1 MSLTT
6 RAALPRGDD
15 RGMKRNA
22 TRTHDRI
29 RTTRKRISRSAPKR
43 EGRPAQPRRS
53 YEERRTDK
61 YQEWK
66 HV

>member
-1 MSLTT
+1 
-6 RAALPRGDD
+6 
-15 RGMKRNA
+15 MKRNA
-22 TRTHDRI
+22 TRTNDRI

-43 EGRPAQPRRS
+43 QGRPAQPRRS